1 MLGLVVMKWDE
12 RVGAD
17 LIAKYPEEIEIP
29 NESLMQLYS
38 THEYSGEAGMVSMV
52 SGTVSY
58 ASYYTGPETQTYVI
72 AVLDHN
78 DNADLYEDGLGDI
91 SQAILPMVEY
101 QDRLTSMLPNL
112 FQRLSLY
119 PKMNWEQQLLILLED
134 KARKQVMKRFRIEG
148 SLIKSELSIWLKDQF
163 QDAFFDV
170 ETILRPFYNLGLIEG
185 RTIKNMEYVFL
196 VQDID
201 IHRRPNLRIIQNL
214 SGSGLPQAL
223 HNQFL
228 DEIKLYFTSYYP
240 SEEDEAKLIEVL
252 LDPQVFEVFKLLRI
266 ACVTKP
272 QLEKLRKKGVD
283 DIDGT
288 IKKLWDAGMISV
300 LYDDNKNEYYA
311 LKTDVKITK
320 LFGKHL
326 INTIKEQ
333 YEMRTKPK
341 EILTGHLQI
350 LESNY
355 SKFQEDMKR
364 VAIAL
369 AEEEE

>member
-38 THEYSGEAGMVSMV
+38 THEYSSEAGMVSLV

-58 ASYYTGPETQTYVI
+58 ASYYTGPETQVYVI

-91 SQAILPMVEY
+91 SHAIIPVIEH
-101 QDRLTSMLPNL
+101 QDRLNSMLPNL

-134 KARKQVMKRFRIEG
+134 NVRRQVMKRFRTEG
-148 SLIKSELSIWLKDQF
+148 SLIKSELGIWLKDQF

-170 ETILRPFYNLGLIEG
+170 ETVLRPFYNLGLIEG

-196 VQDID
+196 VQDVI

-214 SGSGLPQAL
+214 SGSGLPQSL
-223 HNQFL
+223 HSQFV
-228 DEIKLYFTSYYP
+228 DEVKLYFTSYYP
-240 SEEDEAKLIEVL
+240 SEEDEITLIKVL

-288 IKKLWDAGMISV
+288 IRKLWDAGMLSV
-300 LYDDNKNEYYA
+300 LYDENKNEYYS

-320 LFGKHL
+320 LFGKYL
-326 INTIKEQ
+326 INVVKEQ
-333 YEMRTKPK
+333 YEMKTKPN
-341 EILTGHLQI
+341 EILTSHLQI
-350 LESNY
+350 LEGNY
-355 SKFQEDMKR
+355 AKFQEEMKK
-364 VAIAL
+364 VTAVL